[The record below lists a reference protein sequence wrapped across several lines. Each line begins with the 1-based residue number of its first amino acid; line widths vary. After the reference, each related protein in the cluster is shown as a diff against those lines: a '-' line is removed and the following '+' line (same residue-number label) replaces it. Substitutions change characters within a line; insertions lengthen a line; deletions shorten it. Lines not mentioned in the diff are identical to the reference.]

1 MSQTDAKPTSTP
13 SKLVDGY
20 SFIFL
25 QSTSGKKN
33 KENYLLQHKYRF
45 KSSNGQVYIVDVEE
59 YKFKV
64 FVMKFYLKNHAQS
77 DHRYSYVAPTK
88 KRLSKNKKLGPKPVY
103 AGRVFTTC
111 LNILK
116 KVSVENPG
124 ASFGIQG
131 APRTNEDTMCDTQRY
146 RVYSYLAK
154 NYFSPENFE
163 HLFNIEKSTYLL
175 LNKANKTKELKKKI
189 EDMFNSCYND
199 VFEIH

>member
-1 MSQTDAKPTSTP
+1 VTP
-13 SKLVDGY
+13 SKRKL
-20 SFIFL
+20 S
-25 QSTSGKKN
+25 
-33 KENYLLQHKYRF
+33 
-45 KSSNGQVYIVDVEE
+45 
-59 YKFKV
+59 
-64 FVMKFYLKNHAQS
+64 
-77 DHRYSYVAPTK
+77 K
-88 KRLSKNKKLGPKPVY
+88 KRKSGPKPVY
-103 AGRVFTTC
+103 AGKVFTTC

-116 KVSVENPG
+116 KVSIENSG

-131 APRTNEDTMCDTQRY
+131 APRMNEDTIYDTQRF

-163 HLFNIEKSTYLL
+163 HLLNIEKSTYLL